1 VELVALADTQSGA
14 LADFA
19 RAFDVPAE
27 RCYVDF
33 RQMLDREGLDIVS
46 VCSWHAQHAEMT
58 ITAAARAPRAILCE
72 KPMAVSL
79 GEADAMI
86 TATCRANVL
95 LAISHMRRFYTGWE
109 EARRRVLAGDI
120 GTPRHLWSGV
130 CDGLLNCGTHAID
143 GMRYVLG
150 DPAGEWVIGNVERK
164 TDRHERGIHIE
175 DACAGLIAFAGGA
188 HAVVESDLTP
198 AGPISF
204 EVIGSEGMLEVKE
217 NRVRVFTP
225 RGDGWQDLD
234 VAQNEP
240 FTAQAR
246 ELVDCLDGRIAASEF
261 RNEATQARAA
271 LEIMMAIYESA
282 RRHEVVRLPLQTRA
296 YPLDL
301 MVESGDLPV
310 ERPGAYDIRSF
321 LMRGEAMTQLGT
333 PSTRP
338 CVSADIVR
346 EGQSWSTSGSGTWT
360 ERSGRA

>member
-1 VELVALADTQSGA
+1 
-14 LADFA
+14 
-19 RAFDVPAE
+19 
-27 RCYVDF
+27 
-33 RQMLDREGLDIVS
+33 
-46 VCSWHAQHAEMT
+46 
-58 ITAAARAPRAILCE
+58 
-72 KPMAVSL
+72 
-79 GEADAMI
+79 
-86 TATCRANVL
+86 
-95 LAISHMRRFYTGWE
+95 
-109 EARRRVLAGDI
+109 
-120 GTPRHLWSGV
+120 
-130 CDGLLNCGTHAID
+130 
-143 GMRYVLG
+143 MRYVLG
-150 DPAGEWVIGNVERK
+150 DPPGEWVIGNVERK

-175 DACAGLIAFAGGA
+175 DACAGLIAFAEGA

-204 EVIGSEGMLEVKE
+204 EVIASEGMLEVKE

-234 VAQNEP
+234 VGQNEP

-246 ELVDCLDGRIAASEF
+246 ELVECLDGRIAAHEF

-321 LMRGEAMTQLGT
+321 LVRGEAMTQLGA
-333 PSTRP
+333 PPTRP
-338 CVSADIVR
+338 CVSADIVS
-346 EGQSWSTSGSGTWT
+346 EGQSWSTTGSGTWT